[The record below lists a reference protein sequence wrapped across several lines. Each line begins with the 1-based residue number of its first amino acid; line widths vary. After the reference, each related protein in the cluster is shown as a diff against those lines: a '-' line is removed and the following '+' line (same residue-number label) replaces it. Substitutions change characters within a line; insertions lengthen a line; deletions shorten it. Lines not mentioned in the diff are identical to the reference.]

1 MSMST
6 LSLIIIAIGLA
17 MDAFAVS
24 ISSGVVLGKIKFRHA
39 LLIASFFGGF
49 QALMPFV
56 GWNAGVRV
64 QGYVAAFDHWI
75 AFLLLIA
82 VGAKMI
88 WESRKDEASR
98 VGLDPTRISI
108 LLVLAVATS
117 IDALA
122 VGLSL
127 SFLDTS
133 ILLPVVVIGCVT
145 FVLSLI
151 GPYLG
156 TMARHIVGSRVEA
169 VGGLILITI
178 GIRIVI
184 EHTTS

>member
-1 MSMST
+1 MST
-6 LSLIIIAIGLA
+6 LSLFIIAVGLA

-24 ISSGVVLGKIKFRHA
+24 ISSGVVLKKVTFRHA
-39 LLIASFFGGF
+39 LLFASFFGGF
-49 QALMPFV
+49 QAAMPLA
-56 GWNAGVRV
+56 GWSAGVRV
-64 QGYVAAFDHWI
+64 QEYVGAFDHWI
-75 AFLLLIA
+75 AFLLLVG

-98 VGLDPTRISI
+98 VRLNPTRISV

-133 ILLPVVVIGCVT
+133 ILTAMLVIGSVT
-145 FVLSLI
+145 FILSLV
-151 GPYLG
+151 GAYLG
-156 TMARHIVGSRVEA
+156 TMARHIIGSRMEFL
-169 VGGLILITI
+169 GGLILIAI

-184 EHTTS
+184 EHTS